1 MDQLLVA
8 EILTSD
14 SDEIADL
21 KANIAILD
29 NLIELAR
36 QIDELPN
43 TSKRFYED
51 SRSLYQSTCSGQ
63 DIISLEN
70 MLSRFFGPPAKP
82 AGKPLP
88 RKLRKNSSVKYLGG
102 IQKEQSFFLLL
113 LTTGEFYGALWP
125 WQRNKEKIEIH
136 LGYCSDWIA
145 DEDYEQ
151 IETVVKRSL
160 SRSTY
165 ERMDI
170 GVGGQ
175 IHGISLPSFLQ
186 MSEMERST
194 FTLRITAADRMGRL
208 FLADGELFDAATEEF
223 SGREAAYRILN
234 WENAV
239 IEIEPAD
246 PTRANVINQPLMHV
260 LMESLKI
267 KDESRDSLESP
278 PAVQKKRPPR
288 RLVRLE
294 RAPEPKAPR
303 KKLKPAILA
312 VLLLILFVLVGSMVL
327 TSVRMNH
334 RRKADQ
340 QYAQVLGQVEKVG
353 NPEKKLV
360 LLKALLA
367 DHPGSPHASAI
378 QSQMLALQDLIEDQ
392 DFEQVTLK
400 ISNLAVDE
408 QYEKKAIALYSEF
421 MGKYPNSR
429 YADRINKS
437 IAGIKTLLDQY
448 YYEEL
453 KRAARLDF
461 SERTRIY
468 RDYLAHYPKGSY
480 RNDVRIL
487 IDEMGRQYLD
497 YLKTEAEACA
507 QTHDWDPC
515 LERCTTF
522 IEIYKRMELGKE
534 AIALKA
540 ELIDQRDLYL
550 LKKEAQAAGNDYQ
563 KVYDLYED
571 YLAGHLQSSQ
581 RTVVEKE
588 MRALQSKMGDQ
599 QKWTRIRD
607 YATNPKNSLFERT
620 QRVDNYLSANMSS
633 PYAAEAQELLK
644 RLESERQAMLRR
656 RQLDAKRREAEA
668 IRQREEEK
676 RAEQQQR
683 VIQYGAAM
691 EKQLSSSPRYRVN
704 GNGTVTD
711 SATGLTWCL
720 LDSQQAIGGCLTHE
734 AAATYVAGLRQGGY
748 SDWRLPT
755 AGELASIYKQAPFFP
770 SSGAH
775 WYWTSESYVK
785 GYHTVVDIVT
795 AVPETVF
802 ERETRNVS
810 ECGSVR
816 AVRP

>member
-36 QIDELPN
+36 QIDDLPN

-51 SRSLYQSTCSGQ
+51 SRSLYQSTCTGQ
-63 DIISLEN
+63 DIVSLEN
-70 MLSRFFGPPAKP
+70 MLSKFFGPPAKP
-82 AGKPLP
+82 TGKALS
-88 RKLRKNSSVKYLGG
+88 RKLKKNSSVKYLGG
-102 IQKEQSFFLLL
+102 IQKDQSLFLLKL
-113 LTTGEFYGALWP
+113 KTGEFYGALWP

-160 SRSTY
+160 SRSAY
-165 ERMDI
+165 ERIDT

-194 FTLRITAADRMGRL
+194 FTLRISAADRMGRL
-208 FLADGELFDAATEEF
+208 YLVDGELFDAVTEGL
-223 SGREAAYRILN
+223 SGREAAYLIIS
-234 WENAV
+234 WENAI

-246 PTRANVINQPLMHV
+246 PDKPNAIKLPLMHV

-267 KDESRDSLESP
+267 KDEARDGQETP
-278 PAVQKKRPPR
+278 PAVPKKRPSK

-294 RAPEPKAPR
+294 RAPAPKAPR
-303 KKLKPAILA
+303 RKLKPAIL
-312 VLLLILFVLVGSMVL
+312 VLLLLVLFSLVGSMLV

-334 RRKADQ
+334 RRKATQRYTQMLD
-340 QYAQVLGQVEKVG
+340 QVEKAG
-353 NPEKKLV
+353 NPETKLE
-360 LLKALLA
+360 LLKAFLA
-367 DHPGSPHASAI
+367 ENPGSPNASDI
-378 QSQMLALQDLIEDQ
+378 QARMLELQDLIEDR

-400 ISNLAVDE
+400 ISNLTVDE
-408 QYEKKAIALYSEF
+408 QYEKKAIELFSEF
-421 MGKYPNSR
+421 MEKYPNSR
-429 YADRINKS
+429 YADRINKA

-461 SERTRIY
+461 GERTRVY
-468 RDYLAHYPKGSY
+468 RDYLARYPKGSY
-480 RNDVRIL
+480 RNDVQIL

-497 YLKTEAEACA
+497 YLKSEMNQCD
-507 QTHDWDPC
+507 QTRNWDPC

-522 IEIYKRMELGKE
+522 IEIYKGMKLGNE

-540 ELIDQRDLYL
+540 EMLDKRDLYL
-550 LKKEAQAAGNDYQ
+550 LKKETQAAGNDYQ
-563 KVYDLYED
+563 KVYGLYQD
-571 YLAGHLQSSQ
+571 YLSGHPQSSQ
-581 RTVVEKE
+581 KTVVEKE

-599 QKWTRIRD
+599 QQWIRIRD
-607 YATNPKNSLFERT
+607 YATNPKNGLFERT
-620 QRVDNYLSANMSS
+620 QRLDNYLSANMSS
-633 PYAAEAQELLK
+633 PYAAEAQDLLK
-644 RLESERQAMLRR
+644 QLESERQTMLQR
-656 RQLDAKRREAEA
+656 RQVDAKRREAEA
-668 IRQREEEK
+668 IRQREGEK
-676 RAEQQQR
+676 QAEQQRR

-691 EKQLSSSPRYRVN
+691 EKQLSGSSRYSVN
-704 GNGTVTD
+704 GDGTVTD

-720 LDSQQAIGGCLTHE
+720 LDTHQAMGGCLTYE
-734 AAATYVAGLRQGGY
+734 AAATYVTTLRQGGH

-770 SSGAH
+770 ASGAD

-785 GYHTVVDIVT
+785 GYHTVADIVT
-795 AVPETVF
+795 AIPETVF
-802 ERETRNVS
+802 ERENRDVA